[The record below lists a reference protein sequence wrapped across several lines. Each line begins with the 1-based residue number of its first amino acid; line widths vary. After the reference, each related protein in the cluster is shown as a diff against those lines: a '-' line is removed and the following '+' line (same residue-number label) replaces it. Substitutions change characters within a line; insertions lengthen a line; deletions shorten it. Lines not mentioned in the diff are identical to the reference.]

1 VTTRTFRAYHL
12 PQFGDVP
19 RTEVHF
25 ARTSDPLGPLGAK
38 PMSEAPFNPVAPALA
53 NAVRDATGRRLTELP
68 FTRDRV
74 FAELRKTLAEP
85 GGWPRTIAK
94 TDPSATTAGSRR
106 HYGPAGS

>member
-74 FAELRKTLAEP
+74 FAELRKTQGRP
-85 GGWPRTIAK
+85 QTIAK